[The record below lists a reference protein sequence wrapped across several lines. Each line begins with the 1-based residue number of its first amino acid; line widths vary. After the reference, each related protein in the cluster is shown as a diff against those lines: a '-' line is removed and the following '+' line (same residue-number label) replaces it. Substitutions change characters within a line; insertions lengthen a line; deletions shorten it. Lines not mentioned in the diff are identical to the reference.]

1 MVFKMI
7 IRCGEYAQMEG
18 ITTGLFNVKTP
29 PPICNSKRKKKYS
42 SFRSKHISSE

>member
-1 MVFKMI
+1 MKLLKMVFKMI

-29 PPICNSKRKKKYS
+29 PP
-42 SFRSKHISSE
+42 HL